1 MKCWPNRRSDGG
13 ASSLSCGELIPAGR
27 SPNNG
32 SIHTNCG
39 KPPLADALNP
49 FDGSEYSRTFTM
61 SNEYLVNA
69 RIMLSRCWKYTQLT
83 PRAPSRSNSV
93 ATSDGVKVV

>member
-1 MKCWPNRRSDGG
+1 MKSGPSFRFEGG

-32 SIHTNCG
+32 STHVNFGRPLFTVAGN
-39 KPPLADALNP
+39 PLA
-49 FDGSEYSRTFTM
+49 GSEYSRTLTM

-69 RIMLSRCWKYTQLT
+69 RIMLSRCWKYVQLT
-83 PRAPSRSNSV
+83 PRALSRSKSV
-93 ATSDGVKVV
+93 TASDGV